1 MLRTTLY
8 FPPNASF
15 ALLGMRCSLLIFTL
29 ILHQCTA
36 WEVVV
41 TPNGDRLLDQR
52 TGDNF
57 MVACKVKDYD
67 GAASDVKVEWYK
79 NGNVVS
85 RMGSIMTIYKTYANQ
100 LLINRPK
107 ITDGGD
113 YVCKAEVNGEEQQT
127 TVRIS
132 FADPP
137 KFINPETEQHPEEG
151 STAEIVCH
159 VEGTEKLEVFWQF
172 NGTILEEGSPR
183 GYEFQNDRQI
193 LLIPEYDSKKDDGI
207 YNCNAA
213 QFSSFETLAINVTGY
228 SRPVITVF
236 DTPDNNIGFE
246 GASAKIQCG
255 AVGKPKPQYQW
266 FDKAG
271 ESIGDSDKYKVHDG
285 LLVIE
290 SLSEQDGGEYKCV
303 ASNAVG
309 NASQTAELKVLLKP
323 RVEKL
328 HDFTK
333 KENEDVEIVCKY
345 SGDGIT
351 GTKFIFGSEEYS
363 VIDDEEKDK
372 ELSPSDDE
380 NDEEADAENTN
391 NRTEEDDAG
400 DDDDDEDEEEDEE
413 EKENARIKRFEED
426 VASERLSVRAEE
438 DSLVLRIRNLTMTDA
453 GQYKCAVA
461 NKAGWTERAFNIA
474 ITHPPILR
482 RASDDQIRSF
492 DGNTIHIFCEV
503 SAVPSPSWMWLKDGN
518 EVEADGSSVVID
530 TNDGRSTL
538 TLQNSAGR
546 NYGNY
551 TCKADNGVGIFTKAI
566 EIIHVFPPAI
576 PEGIDCKKRLYP
588 NYGKCSIDHDLYNDY
603 ASRPSRMEFQI
614 LETDDHSMD
623 ETDWNEA
630 RVISVDFDA
639 EEMVVRNLTP
649 NTQYSVRARAI
660 NEAGDSDFCQ
670 PTLMETTDPWAPKK
684 PEHVRMECD
693 EICTVYWTQP
703 NDHGS
708 EITAYRVGVQ
718 EFIEN
723 EETGDEEDVG
733 SPFTVEVG
741 GNERSL
747 DLTHIRPHSSY
758 RVTVS
763 AINAIGV
770 GETEEVEVDTDDA
783 PLSISES
790 FLMPKLPLIV
800 GISLI
805 VILIVIDLICYS
817 TYRCGLIACFCINCL
832 GRAPRDHK
840 EKDVEAGRGEN
851 NRLLDN
857 QASSPPL
864 MLHTIPLTTT
874 V

>member
-1 MLRTTLY
+1 
-8 FPPNASF
+8 
-15 ALLGMRCSLLIFTL
+15 MRCSPLIFTL
-29 ILHQCTA
+29 LLHLCTA

-107 ITDGGD
+107 ISDSGD
-113 YVCKAEVNGEEQQT
+113 YVCKAEVDGEEKET
-127 TVRIS
+127 SVRIS

-151 STAEIVCH
+151 STAEIVCN

-193 LLIPEYDSKKDDGI
+193 LMIPEYDSKKDDGI

-266 FDKAG
+266 FDKSG

-285 LLVIE
+285 LLIIE
-290 SLSEQDGGEYKCV
+290 SLSEHDSGAYKCV

-309 NASQTAELKVLLKP
+309 NASQVAELKVLLKP
-323 RVEKL
+323 RIEKL

-345 SGDGIT
+345 GGDGIT
-351 GTKFIFGSEEYS
+351 GAKFVFGSEEFS
-363 VIDDEEKDK
+363 VVDEENGK
-372 ELSPSDDE
+372 ELDTADKSHDE
-380 NDEEADAENTN
+380 NGE
-391 NRTEEDDAG
+391 
-400 DDDDDEDEEEDEE
+400 EDEEEEGEPTAKNGSDNAEEEDGDNNVEEEEEEQEEE
-413 EKENARIKRFEED
+413 EKENARIKRFEDD
-426 VASERLSVRAEE
+426 VKSERLSVRAE
-438 DSLVLRIRNLTMTDA
+438 DNSLILRIRNLSMSDA
-453 GQYKCAVA
+453 GLYKCAVS
-461 NKAGWTERAFNIA
+461 NEAGWAERAFNIA

-482 RASDDQIRSF
+482 RASDDQVRSF

-503 SAVPSPSWMWLKDGN
+503 SAVPSPSWIWLRDGN
-518 EVEADGSSVVID
+518 EVEADGSSIIID
-530 TNDGRSTL
+530 SEGGRSKL
-538 TLQNSAGR
+538 TLQNAAGK
-546 NYGNY
+546 NYGSY

-566 EIIHVFPPAI
+566 EVIQVFPPAI
-576 PEGIDCKKRLYP
+576 PDGIDCKKRLYP
-588 NYGKCSIDHDLYNDY
+588 NYGKCSIDHDLYSDY

-614 LETDDHSMD
+614 LETGDHSLGEMD
-623 ETDWNEA
+623 WDEA

-649 NTQYSVRARAI
+649 NSQYSVRARAI

-693 EICTVYWTQP
+693 DVCTVYWEEP

-718 EFIEN
+718 EFTEN
-723 EETGDEEDVG
+723 EETGEEQDVG
-733 SPFTVEVG
+733 SAFTVEVG
-741 GNERSL
+741 GDERSL
-747 DLTHIRPHSSY
+747 ELTHIRPHSSY
-758 RVTVS
+758 RVSVA
-763 AINAIGV
+763 AINAIGT

-783 PLSISES
+783 PLSSSES
-790 FLMPKLPLIV
+790 FLMPKLPIIV
-800 GISLI
+800 GVSLLI
-805 VILIVIDLICYS
+805 ILIVIDLICYA
-817 TYRCGLIACFCINCL
+817 TNRCGLIACFCINCL
-832 GRAPRDHK
+832 GRAPRDRK
-840 EKDVEAGRGEN
+840 EKDVEAGRGES

-857 QASSPPL
+857 QASR
-864 MLHTIPLTTT
+864 
-874 V
+874 